1 MPPAPPD
8 DGPRRR
14 RLPSR
19 LLIANRGEIAVRV
32 ARSAAE
38 LGIHTVAVAP
48 ADDADSLHTRVAD
61 EVHPLPGRGAAAYL
75 DIAGVVE
82 AAVASGA
89 DALHPGYG
97 FLAENAALARA
108 CAAAG
113 VTFVGPRPEILELL
127 GDKVRARAAA
137 VTAGLPV
144 LAGSDG
150 PVTVDDAAAFLD
162 SLGAGGAIMLKAVA
176 GGGGRGMRVVRDAAA
191 LPAAFERCAAEASAS
206 FGNPALY
213 VEELLLGARH
223 VEVQVAGDGTGAVA
237 HLGERDCSIQRRHQ
251 KVLEMAPAPALAPD
265 RRQRILAAAVDLA
278 ASLRYDNIGTVE
290 FLVTADRFA

>member
-32 ARSAAE
+32 ARAAAE

-75 DIAGVVE
+75 DIERVVE
-82 AAVASGA
+82 AAVACGA
-89 DALHPGYG
+89 DAVHPGYG
-97 FLAENAALARA
+97 FLAENASLAQA
-108 CAAAG
+108 CADAG

-150 PVTVDDAAAFLD
+150 PVTVDQAAAFLD
-162 SLGAGGAIMLKAVA
+162 SLGAGGAIVLKAVA
-176 GGGGRGMRVVRDAAA
+176 GGGGRGMRVVRDVAS
-191 LPAAFERCAAEASAS
+191 LPAAFERCASEASAS
-206 FGNPALY
+206 FGTAALY
-213 VEELLLGARH
+213 
-223 VEVQVAGDGTGAVA
+223 
-237 HLGERDCSIQRRHQ
+237 
-251 KVLEMAPAPALAPD
+251 
-265 RRQRILAAAVDLA
+265 
-278 ASLRYDNIGTVE
+278 
-290 FLVTADRFA
+290 